1 MSLQIAARI
10 AKRELR
16 GGIKGFRIFLACLV
30 LGVGAIAAVGT
41 VKTSIEQG
49 LVREGATLLGGDAEM
64 QFTHRNATTAERD
77 WIKANALA
85 HSEIVEFRSMA
96 RVKDETGLTQIK
108 AVDGAY
114 PLIGRAKLTP
124 DMPLERAL
132 ADQNGLPGAVM
143 QKILI
148 DRLGLK
154 IGDKLRLG
162 TQDFRLT
169 ATLIREPDTAGASFT
184 LGPRTIVARSAL
196 QNSGLLAPGSL
207 FTTKYRLKLPAG
219 ASLAALETDAK
230 KRFAHQGLRW
240 RDKRNGTPGIQR
252 FVDRIGAFLVIV
264 GLAGLAVGGVGVS
277 AAVRAYLAGKT
288 ATIATL
294 KSLGTEGRTI
304 FQVYLLQIGVL
315 SLLGVGLGLLLGT
328 LVPLAFTPLIKASLP
343 IPAAFSIYPAPLI
356 EAALYGLLTAFV
368 FTLWPLAKARDI
380 RAATLFREA
389 SGQIMAWPRWPYIL
403 LTLMMLAL
411 LIWLAARF
419 SGIPMLAYGATG
431 GIIAALV
438 LLFLAALGLRA
449 LARRLARARIL
460 RGKTA
465 IRLALGAIGGR
476 GSGAGSVVLSLGLG
490 LTVLAAIGQID
501 TNLRNAI
508 NRDLPE
514 IAPSYFFLDIQ
525 KDQLPAF
532 QALLAGNPSVLRVDS
547 APMLRGRVIEINGID
562 AQKIAPEHWVIRGD
576 RGITYADAMPADT
589 KLQSGDWWPEGYN
602 GPPLISFAYDEAQEI
617 GLKLGDALTVNIL
630 GRDIT
635 GTIANFRT
643 VDFGDASMNFVITFN
658 AAALA
663 AAPHSAIATVYAK
676 EQAEAP
682 LLRSLMAQFPNIT
695 AIRVR
700 EAIAH
705 ISTILSGIAAATSY
719 GAAATLLTG
728 FVVLIG
734 AAAAG
739 EPART
744 YEAAVLKTLGA
755 SRRTILGSFM
765 LRSVLLGAAAGSVA
779 LLAGSIA
786 GWAVIT
792 FVMESSY
799 RFEPLS
805 AIAII
810 AGGALATLLS
820 GLAFAWHPLAA
831 RPAQVLRARE

>member
-1 MSLQIAARI
+1 MSLRIAARI
-10 AKRELR
+10 ARRELR

-41 VKTSIEQG
+41 VKTGIEQG

-64 QFTHRNATTAERD
+64 QFTHRDANMAELD
-77 WIKANALA
+77 WIKTRATAQ
-85 HSEIVEFRSMA
+85 SEIVEFRSMA
-96 RVKDETGLTQIK
+96 RVGDETGLTQIK

-114 PLIGRAKLTP
+114 PLLGHAALAP
-124 DMPLERAL
+124 DMPLSAAL

-143 QKILI
+143 QQILI
-148 DRLGLK
+148 DRLGLN
-154 IGDKLRLG
+154 IGDSFRLG
-162 TQDFRLT
+162 TQDFRLS
-169 ATLIREPDTAGASFT
+169 AALVREPDTAGNSFT
-184 LGPRTIVARSAL
+184 LGPRTIVARGAL
-196 QNSGLLAPGSL
+196 LNSGLLVPGSL
-207 FTTKYRLKLPAG
+207 FTTKYRLKLPAN
-219 ASLAALETDAK
+219 ADLEALKSDAE

-252 FVDRIGAFLVIV
+252 FVERIGAFLVIV

-294 KSLGTEGRTI
+294 KSLGAEGRTI
-304 FQVYLLQIGVL
+304 FQVYLIQIGVL
-315 SLLGVGLGLLLGT
+315 SLLGVGLGLLFGALI
-328 LVPLAFTPLIKASLP
+328 PLAFAPLIKASLP
-343 IPAAFSIYPAPLI
+343 IPAVFGLYPKPLA
-356 EAALYGLLTAFV
+356 EAAIYGLLTAFV

-389 SGQIMAWPRWPYIL
+389 SGQIKAWPRWPYIL
-403 LTLMMLAL
+403 LTLLMLAL
-411 LIWLAARF
+411 LIWLAASF
-419 SGIPMLAYGATG
+419 SGIPMLAYGATA
-431 GIIAALV
+431 GILASLG
-438 LLFLAALGLRA
+438 LLLLAAIALRA
-449 LARRLARARIL
+449 LARRLARAHVL

-476 GSGAGSVVLSLGLG
+476 GSEAVSVVLSLGLG

-508 NRDLPE
+508 SRDLPA
-514 IAPSYFFLDIQ
+514 IAPSYFFLDIR
-525 KDQLPAF
+525 KDQLPVF
-532 QALLAGNPSVLRVDS
+532 EEQLANNPQVSRVDS
-547 APMLRGRVIEINGID
+547 APMLRGRITEINGID

-576 RGITYADAMPADT
+576 RGITYADAMPKEAQ
-589 KLQSGDWWPEGYN
+589 LQSGNWWPEDYS
-602 GPPLISFAYDEAQEI
+602 GPPLISFAYGEAQEI
-617 GLKLGDALTVNIL
+617 GLKLGDELTVNIL

-635 GTIANFRT
+635 AKIANFRN
-643 VDFGDASMNFVITFN
+643 VDFGDAGMNFVITFN

-663 AAPHSAIATVYAK
+663 AAPHTAIATVYAT

-682 LLRSLMAQFPNIT
+682 LLRDLMAKFPNIT

-700 EAIAH
+700 EAVAH
-705 ISTILSGIAAATSY
+705 ISTILGGIAAATSY

-739 EPART
+739 EPARS
-744 YEAAVLKTLGA
+744 YEAAILKTVGA

-765 LRSVLLGAAAGSVA
+765 LRSLLLGAAAGSVA

-792 FVMESSY
+792 YVMEATY

-810 AGGALATLLS
+810 TGGALATLLS
-820 GLAFAWHPLAA
+820 GLAFAWRPLSA